1 MAAVRPDLFVTIGH
15 DLAAAMVEGARTM
28 GLSEDAI
35 ASFATVEDAAK
46 AIVPVL
52 EPKDLVLVKA
62 SRAEGLDAFVRE
74 VLA

>member
-1 MAAVRPDLFVTIGH
+1 
-15 DLAAAMVEGARTM
+15 M

-35 ASFATVEDAAK
+35 ASFATVGDAAK